1 MDVINNFISENKDV
15 LSILI
20 TLLVGFIAWICKELI
35 ETPMRQSRETFF
47 KVTEKRIGILSE
59 LYNYINI
66 IALFPQET
74 NIKEDLQKIVLSDKL
89 AYVDEKIIVNI
100 IEISFKEVTNESL
113 VLETRTELREAINKC
128 AEIIRKENQ
137 YFLKHDTPNTY
148 KRVIVYFIQLIKAI
162 SFIVF
167 ILIAIFYFIK
177 SIAFLSVLWI
187 IFCCIFIF
195 AVMLILEKYII

>member
-1 MDVINNFISENKDV
+1 MDVINNFISENKDI

-74 NIKEDLQKIVLSDKL
+74 NIKEELQKIILSDKL

-100 IEISFKEVTNESL
+100 IEIAFKEVTNERL
-113 VLETRTELREAINKC
+113 VLDTRRELRETIDKC

-137 YFLKHDTPNTY
+137 YFLKHDTTNTY
-148 KRVIVYFIQLIKAI
+148 KRVIAYFIQLIK
-162 SFIVF
+162 SYK
-167 ILIAIFYFIK
+167 LY
-177 SIAFLSVLWI
+177 SIYPNCHFLSHKKYCLFI
-187 IFCCIFIF
+187 CC
-195 AVMLILEKYII
+195 MDYILLYIHICCDVGFLRNI

>member
-1 MDVINNFISENKDV
+1 MDVINNFISENKDI

-35 ETPMRQSRETFF
+35 KTPMRQSRETFF

-74 NIKEDLQKIVLSDKL
+74 NIKEELQKIILSDKL
-89 AYVDEKIIVNI
+89 AYVDAKIIVNI
-100 IEISFKEVTNESL
+100 IEIAFKEVTNERL
-113 VLETRTELREAINKC
+113 VLDTRKELRETIDKC

-137 YFLKHDTPNTY
+137 YFLKHDTTNTY
-148 KRVIVYFIQLIKAI
+148 KRVIAYFIQLIKAI

-167 ILIAIFYFIK
+167 ILIAIFYLIK
-177 SIAFLSVLWI
+177 SIVFLSVVWI

>member
-1 MDVINNFISENKDV
+1 MDVINNFISENKDI

-20 TLLVGFIAWICKELI
+20 TLLVGFIALICKELI

-74 NIKEDLQKIVLSDKL
+74 NIKEELQKIILSDKL

-100 IEISFKEVTNESL
+100 IEIAFKEVTNERL
-113 VLETRTELREAINKC
+113 VLDTRRELRETIDKC

-137 YFLKHDTPNTY
+137 YFLKHDTTNTY
-148 KRVIVYFIQLIKAI
+148 KRVIAYFIQLIKAI

-167 ILIAIFYFIK
+167 ILIAIFYLIK
-177 SIAFLSVLWI
+177 SIVFLSVVWI

>member
-1 MDVINNFISENKDV
+1 MDVINNFISENKDI

-74 NIKEDLQKIVLSDKL
+74 NIKEELQKIILSDKL

-100 IEISFKEVTNESL
+100 IEIAFKEVTNEGL
-113 VLETRTELREAINKC
+113 VLDTRKELRETIDKC
-128 AEIIRKENQ
+128 AEIIRKEIQ
-137 YFLKHDTPNTY
+137 YFLKHDTTNTY
-148 KRVIVYFIQLIKAI
+148 KRVIAYFIQLIKAI

-167 ILIAIFYFIK
+167 ILIAIFYLIK
-177 SIAFLSVLWI
+177 SIVFLSVVWI